1 MKRFALACSL
11 AVLSVSPVLAQKSA
25 QATTTMQVNT
35 TGSESSSVLRNSYQA
50 KLNEFTTHLTRKN
63 QPAAE
68 QALKELMELMSKG
81 IRHNSDKMNAST
93 NSEEKEQFRKAYDS
107 QNRIYSSVKLL
118 MGDLSKNEGALVE
131 KVRTFATTL

>member
-11 AVLSVSPVLAQKSA
+11 AVLSVSPVLAQKST

-68 QALKELMELMSKG
+68 QARAKRFIIM
-81 IRHNSDKMNAST
+81 I
-93 NSEEKEQFRKAYDS
+93 F
-107 QNRIYSSVKLL
+107 VKLRKL
-118 MGDLSKNEGALVE
+118 IYL
-131 KVRTFATTL
+131 